1 MALDE
6 AEALAILEGRPQD
19 VAAITAQLKELIPMG
34 EDGFLIVSIDDVY
47 VQFMVAPGA
56 KSLFVEAVSND
67 YLPAPKRIDAA
78 AIAKLQSFGFE
89 TPEEAGFNFS
99 MEFEIKGD
107 TDTTVLAVLTLA
119 TLFDVYACPAGQPLA
134 FELNSA

>member
-89 TPEEAGFNFS
+89 GSEEKGFNFS
-99 MEFEIKGD
+99 MEFELKSD
-107 TDTTVLAVLTLA
+107 TDSTVLAVLTLA
-119 TLFDVYACPAGQPLA
+119 VLYDVYHCPAEKPLA